1 VIGKS
6 IEMTVRSQT
15 LPRWLWGGKIKTTEN
30 KIYCPRWAQVGS
42 LISKCLKL
50 LTLLHN

>member
-1 VIGKS
+1 MDRQALTGDKVIGKS

-30 KIYCPRWAQVGS
+30 KIY
-42 LISKCLKL
+42 
-50 LTLLHN
+50 